1 MKAINC
7 IGCGGKLQNEDSKK
21 PFYTPKKIT
30 EDETIY
36 CQRCYRMRHYGEITP
51 SYINKD
57 EYLSLLQSIPEDV
70 LVVKVIDL
78 FDIEGSIMPE
88 VMKMVKPSKL
98 IVVANKFDLLPKSVK
113 KSKLKQRLNAIL
125 HTYELR
131 FDQLLLIS
139 AEKNQGIDELIDA
152 LSKAH
157 EGKDIYVIGAANV
170 GKSTLINHM
179 INAVFKEKRDPI
191 TTFFAPGTTQNFIA
205 IPFENVTLYDTPGL
219 LKKNHM
225 FSLLDDVKL
234 KTIQPKN
241 EIKPR
246 VYQLEVNQTIFVGSL
261 LRMDFLKGLP
271 SDFVFYF
278 SSGLNLHRT
287 KMINADTFY
296 EKHKEDLLKPNL
308 KLSNGKLDLSAH
320 QFPLKRDQKTDIVIP
335 GLGFFSMQGM
345 GVIRLYTF
353 KGIVPY
359 QRESLI

>member
-1 MKAINC
+1 MNDLNC
-7 IGCGGKLQNEDSKK
+7 IGCGGKLQNTDSKK
-21 PFYTPKKIT
+21 PFYTPKQIT

-36 CQRCYRMRHYGEITP
+36 CQRCYRMKHYGEITP
-51 SYINKD
+51 SYIDKD
-57 EYLSLLQSIPEDV
+57 DYISLMQTIPKDV
-70 LVVKVIDL
+70 LIVKVIDL

-88 VMKMVKPSKL
+88 IMKMVHPSKL

-113 KSKLKQRLNAIL
+113 ESKIKQRLNAIL
-125 HTYELR
+125 HAYALK

-139 AEKNQGIDELIDA
+139 AEKNQGIDELIEV
-152 LSKAH
+152 LSKSH
-157 EGKDIYVIGAANV
+157 GGKDIYIIGSANV

-179 INAVFKEKRDPI
+179 LNAVLKENHNPI
-191 TTFFAPGTTQNFIA
+191 TTFFAPGTTQNFIE
-205 IPFENVTLYDTPGL
+205 IPFENVRLFDTPGL

-225 FSLLDDVKL
+225 FFVLDDEKL
-234 KTIQPKN
+234 KTIQPKK

-246 VYQLEVNQTIFVGSL
+246 VYQLQVNQTIFVGSL

-278 SSGLNLHRT
+278 SSQVDLHRT

-296 EKHKEDLLKPNL
+296 EKHKDDLLKPNL

-335 GLGFFSMQGM
+335 GLGFFSMKGM
-345 GVIRLYTF
+345 GVIRLYTC